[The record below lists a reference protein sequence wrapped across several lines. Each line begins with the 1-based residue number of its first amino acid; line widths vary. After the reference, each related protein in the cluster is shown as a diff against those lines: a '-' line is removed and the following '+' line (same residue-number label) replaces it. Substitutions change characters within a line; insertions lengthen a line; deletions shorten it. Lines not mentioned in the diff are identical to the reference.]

1 MPKLLFRGSVLT
13 FDKDF
18 LKILNIVFFNF
29 LRKGKDKIK
38 RLDWLVIIVMADLK
52 CPIWNLQLK
61 LKESCALK
69 SLLKITTVHGS

>member
-1 MPKLLFRGSVLT
+1 MFRASVLT

-18 LKILNIVFFNF
+18 LKNLKTALFDFVW
-29 LRKGKDKIK
+29 KGKDKSN
-38 RLDWLVIIVMADLK
+38 DSHWLVIIVMADLK

-69 SLLKITTVHGS
+69 SSLKIIIVHGN